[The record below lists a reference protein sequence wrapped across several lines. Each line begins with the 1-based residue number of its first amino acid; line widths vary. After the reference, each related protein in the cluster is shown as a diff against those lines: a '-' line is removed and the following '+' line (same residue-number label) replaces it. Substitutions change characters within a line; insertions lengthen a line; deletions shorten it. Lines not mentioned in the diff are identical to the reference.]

1 MVTKKLQK
9 YLKKLKNMNK
19 NENILTEM
27 SKMQISY
34 ILYFLA
40 HDLQKYLEI
49 VQMIKQSY
57 IIVKI

>member
-9 YLKKLKNMNK
+9 YLKKLNK

>member
-1 MVTKKLQK
+1 
-9 YLKKLKNMNK
+9 MNK
-19 NENILTEM
+19 NENIFTEM

>member
-1 MVTKKLQK
+1 
-9 YLKKLKNMNK
+9 MNK

-34 ILYFLA
+34 ICIFLA

-57 IIVKI
+57 ILIVKI

>member
-9 YLKKLKNMNK
+9 YLKKLNK

-34 ILYFLA
+34 ICIFLA

-57 IIVKI
+57 IKVKI

>member
-1 MVTKKLQK
+1 MVTKKLQT
-9 YLKKLKNMNK
+9 YLKKLKMNK

-57 IIVKI
+57 IKVKI